1 MPESVEAEEIH
12 FFHSLFRGPLVE
24 SHAISGDENAGAII
38 AEAAMDENL
47 LPRFAAKQRQKL
59 NDLFVGRRRP
69 AADGNMHKAHSK
81 GLGAIALPGDFFLIL
96 TAKIDNRSDPQE
108 LQLREARFLG
118 LCAAVEKVSDL
129 AGVVHTGDLQFPSE
143 GRLRDRNRGRGRS
156 GLRENRKRKNQK
168 ECKRWKSALHIQ

>member
-12 FFHSLFRGPLVE
+12 FFHSLFRGPLFE
-24 SHAISGDENAGAII
+24 SHAVGSDENACAII

-47 LPRFAAKQRQKL
+47 LPRFAAKQRQEL

-81 GLGAIALPGDFFLIL
+81 GLSAVAFPGDFFLIL
-96 TAKIDNRSDPQE
+96 TAKIDNRGDPQE
-108 LQLREARFLG
+108 LQFREARFLG
-118 LCAAVEKVSDL
+118 LCATVEKVSDS
-129 AGVVHTGDLQFPSE
+129 AGVVHTGDLQLLSE
-143 GRLRDRNRGRGRS
+143 ARLRDRSRGRGRS
-156 GLRENRKRKNQK
+156 VLRENTKRKNQK